1 MQRLAGHSK
10 VGIYRS
16 MGILSFVDFQ
26 VLTRDARGKFGRV
39 LSSIHTDVLSGRTFS
54 VLGTFHYF
62 RASPDSSFFPL

>member
-1 MQRLAGHSK
+1 
-10 VGIYRS
+10 

-54 VLGTFHYF
+54 VLGTFLTLLF
-62 RASPDSSFFPL
+62 SRSNIR